1 MGVSTTT
8 LAEAWMSHEGEVK
21 EILYGLLLGSLSP
34 QEEMA
39 MAIIRHQPGISSM
52 GIADKMEINLNHVG
66 VILKRLYRWGL
77 VTRRYNDGG
86 WFDWEIKWT

>member
-1 MGVSTTT
+1 MSVSTTV
-8 LAEAWMSHEGEVK
+8 LAEAWCSHEGEVK
-21 EILYGLLLGSLSP
+21 EVLYRLLLGSLSP

-39 MAIIRHQPGISSM
+39 MTIIRHQPGISSM
-52 GIADKMEINLNHVG
+52 GIAAKMDINHNHVG
-66 VILKRLYRWGL
+66 VILKRLYKWGL